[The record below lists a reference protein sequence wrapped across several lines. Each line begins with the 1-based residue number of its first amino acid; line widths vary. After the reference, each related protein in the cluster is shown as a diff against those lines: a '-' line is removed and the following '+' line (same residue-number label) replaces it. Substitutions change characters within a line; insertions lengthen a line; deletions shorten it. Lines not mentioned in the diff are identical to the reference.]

1 MNRTR
6 HKTGTYKYYNHHFHT
21 YSILILISLFL
32 LPTLSK
38 AAYLSGGGGKDKDK
52 DKDPTFHVGG
62 ALRFNY
68 RLMSWK
74 DERYAKIDN
83 AQGGEF
89 LLDTFRFNID
99 GKYKGLKLSAE
110 YRFYAGYNMLHDG
123 YVEYDFN
130 KNNRMQIGISQ
141 VPFNIQPYASHNWFF
156 SISYYVGLEDN
167 YDAGIKYMRNQG
179 PWTFKVAFYKNSGGN
194 YTGKSLASS
203 RYSYDVVPDDG
214 LSGMKSNN
222 REVNQ
227 FDLKVAYT
235 INHGDLGSTK
245 LSFSGQYG
253 QLYND
258 KLDEM
263 GNHNAWALNMNGNYG
278 RFNVQLG
285 AIRMAQNPKTLPG
298 IPNDRVVMGAYD
310 FPYEVAAKGNI
321 YAVGLA
327 YKVPVNWGPVTSLN
341 FYNDFSM
348 YDKDKKSF
356 YNTFHNITG
365 CAISAGKVY
374 TYIDFAHGK
383 NDPWLG
389 EFKGLGPGVKNAKW
403 KLRFNINIGYYF

>member
-1 MNRTR
+1 METKKNLI
-6 HKTGTYKYYNHHFHT
+6 YYQRNIAKLTIKLIFT
-21 YSILILISLFL
+21 LLIFIISIYPESV
-32 LPTLSK
+32 K
-38 AAYLSGGGGKDKDK
+38 AAYIGSGGGGKKPK
-52 DKDPTFHVGG
+52 FHVGG

-68 RLMSWK
+68 RYMSWK
-74 DERYAKIDN
+74 DEQYAKIAN

-89 LLDTFRFNID
+89 LLDTFRFDIN
-99 GKYKGLKLSAE
+99 GSYKGLKLSTE
-110 YRFYAGYNMLHDG
+110 YRFYAGYNMLHHG

-130 KNNRMQIGISQ
+130 KNNRVQLGISQ

-167 YDAGIKYMRNQG
+167 YDAGIKYIKYKG
-179 PWTFKVAFYKNSGGN
+179 PWTFKLAFYKNSGGN

-203 RYSYDVVPDDG
+203 RYSYDIVPARKS
-214 LSGMKSNN
+214 LAGMESNN
-222 REVNQ
+222 KEVNQ

-235 INHGDLGSTK
+235 IDHGDLGSTE

-253 QLYND
+253 QLYNT
-258 KLDEM
+258 KLDKM
-263 GNHNAWALNMNGNYG
+263 GNHNAWALNLNGYYG

-285 AIRMAQNPKTLPG
+285 AIRMADNPKTLPG
-298 IPNDRVVMGAYD
+298 IPTDRVVMGAYD

-327 YKVPVNWGPVTSLN
+327 YKLPVKWGPITSLN

-389 EFKGLGPGVKNAKW
+389 QFKGLGPGVKNAKW

>member
-1 MNRTR
+1 MKTKKNRFLTQKDLLT
-6 HKTGTYKYYNHHFHT
+6 KTSTFF
-21 YSILILISLFL
+21 ILLILLFSFSL
-32 LPTLSK
+32 PQMAK
-38 AAYLSGGGGKDKDK
+38 AAYMPDGGGGKKPKFD
-52 DKDPTFHVGG
+52 VGG

-68 RLMSWK
+68 RYMTWK
-74 DERYAKIDN
+74 DETYAKIAN

-89 LLDTFRFNID
+89 LLDTFRFDIN
-99 GKYKGLKLSAE
+99 GSYKGLKLSTE
-110 YRFYAGYNMLHDG
+110 YRFYAGYNMLHHG
-123 YVEYDFN
+123 YVEYDVN
-130 KNNRMQIGISQ
+130 KNNRFQLGISQ

-156 SISYYVGLEDN
+156 SIGYYVGLEDN
-167 YDAGIKYMRNQG
+167 YDAGLKYIHYHG
-179 PWTFKVAFYKNSGGN
+179 PWTIKAAFYKNSGGN
-194 YTGKSLASS
+194 YTGHSLASS
-203 RYSYDVVPDDG
+203 RYSYDVVPARKS
-214 LSGMKSNN
+214 LAGMTSNN

-227 FDLKVAYT
+227 FDLKIAYT
-235 INHGDLGSTK
+235 IKHGKLGSTK

-258 KLDEM
+258 KLNEF
-263 GNHNAWALNMNGNYG
+263 GNHNAWALNLNGYYG

-321 YAVGLA
+321 YIVGLA
-327 YKVPVNWGPVTSLN
+327 YKVPVKWGPITSLN

-356 YNTFHNITG
+356 YNTFHNVTG

-374 TYIDFAHGK
+374 TYIDFANGK

-389 EFKGLGPGVKNAKW
+389 QFTGLGPGVKNAKW
-403 KLRFNINIGYYF
+403 KLRFNVNIGYYF